1 MRVALGVEYDGS
13 DFRGWQRQAP
23 GVRTIQDCLEK
34 ALSKVANHGVDLSCA
49 GRTDAGVHATGQVV
63 HFDTH
68 AERSPRSWILGSN
81 SNLPADISIVWAQLV
96 PETFHARFAA
106 LARRYRYVIIN
117 RPFRSA
123 LLRQRAAWCHEPL
136 NFQWMIEAANPLI
149 GEHDFTSFRGIDCQA
164 KSPVRTVH
172 ELTVERHADFIVLEI
187 EANAFLH
194 HMVRNI
200 AGVLLAIGS
209 GEQPIYWA
217 QEVLAA
223 RNRALG
229 GVTAPPEGLYLAK
242 VRYAEE
248 FSLPAP
254 RSASL
259 WVS

>member
-1 MRVALGVEYDGS
+1 MQVALGVEYDGS

-23 GVRTIQDCLEK
+23 GVRTIQGCLEQ
-34 ALSKVANHGVDLSCA
+34 ALSKVANHGVDLVCA

-63 HFDTH
+63 HFDTR
-68 AERSPRSWILGSN
+68 AERSPHSWVLGSN
-81 SNLPADISIVWAQLV
+81 SNLPADISVVWVQAV
-96 PETFHARFAA
+96 SETFHARFSA

-123 LLRQRAAWCHEPL
+123 LLRQRAAWCHETL
-136 NFQWMIEAANPLI
+136 NVQWMIEAAGSLI

-164 KSPVRTVH
+164 KSPVRIVYD
-172 ELTVERHADFIVLEI
+172 LTIERHGDFIVLEI

-209 GEQPIYWA
+209 GERPIYWV
-217 QEVLAA
+217 QEVLTA

-229 GVTAPPEGLYLAK
+229 GVTAPPEGLYLAR

-254 RSASL
+254 RSAL
-259 WVS
+259 WLS